1 MENWFS
7 IIPFIVALVVAMLT
21 RQVLVGLTL
30 DFSLVHIHSNQGF
43 LTENERLYL

>member
-30 DFSLVHIHSNQGF
+30 GLFVGSYSFQPGVF
-43 LTENERLYL
+43 KRK